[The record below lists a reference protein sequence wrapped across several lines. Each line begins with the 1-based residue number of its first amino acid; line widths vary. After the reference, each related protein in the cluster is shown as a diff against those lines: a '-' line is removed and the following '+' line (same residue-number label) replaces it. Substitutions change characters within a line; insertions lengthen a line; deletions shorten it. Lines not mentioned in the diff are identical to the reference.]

1 MITRAQALDFL
12 NSKLSNKN
20 IIKHLIATEALMGGV
35 YDTLSAK
42 GVTNDELGGTKEEW
56 MMSGL
61 LHDGDYVES
70 VPMDKQGVIVSQ
82 WLKEAGSE
90 VPSNVEHAMAAHN
103 DSTGI
108 EPQNLMDW
116 TIRIGDSLTGLIVAS
131 ALVLPS
137 KKLADVT
144 VQTVLKRF
152 KEKSFARGSRREQI
166 AMCEEKLGLNLD
178 EFVKICLL
186 SMQNV
191 AHEIGL

>member
-1 MITRAQALDFL
+1 
-12 NSKLSNKN
+12 
-20 IIKHLIATEALMGGV
+20 MGGV

-131 ALVLPS
+131 PLVLPS